1 MHPHRV
7 AERVGL
13 GLPDVLQKLLLAD
26 RLPRPEHEILQD
38 PKFLAGQGEGETLGG
53 DLPPL
58 GIQREWPHHEGR
70 IPGGKIPAQQGAHP
84 GLQFLQGKG
93 LGEVVVRP
101 QVQSG
106 HPVGQGAPGGQ
117 DEHPLLGFFPA
128 DCPQDIQP
136 VHAGQVQIQNHQIV
150 GLHQNALPGLQPVI
164 AALHGVALQLQVLG
178 NIVAQLALCL
188 TLSAC
193 GSKAPSPEEVEA
205 AIRDGSVTIEDALDK
220 GWITQEWADSYQ
232 EERSVPAAD
241 KMAVNKVGAFET
253 ETLTGETY
261 TGADLPDTAFLV
273 FLDPEDP
280 GAADFYTGLV
290 DAVEDVR
297 AAGADIVVCSKGDMD
312 HELFQDAPF
321 PVVAYNES
329 MQEALAQNDEMA
341 SEIPCVGVWYVNGSL
356 ISAWT
361 SQVEAED
368 LAASA
373 PSFVAMTQE
382 DDPSGEDGMAAVAM
396 G

>member
-1 MHPHRV
+1 MKQN
-7 AERVGL
+7 A
-13 GLPDVLQKLLLAD
+13 
-26 RLPRPEHEILQD
+26 I
-38 PKFLAGQGEGETLGG
+38 LAG
-53 DLPPL
+53 
-58 GIQREWPHHEGR
+58 
-70 IPGGKIPAQQGAHP
+70 A
-84 GLQFLQGKG
+84 
-93 LGEVVVRP
+93 
-101 QVQSG
+101 
-106 HPVGQGAPGGQ
+106 
-117 DEHPLLGFFPA
+117 
-128 DCPQDIQP
+128 
-136 VHAGQVQIQNHQIV
+136 
-150 GLHQNALPGLQPVI
+150 
-164 AALHGVALQLQVLG
+164 
-178 NIVAQLALCL
+178 LALCL

-220 GWITQEWADSYQ
+220 GWITQEWADSYL
-232 EERSVPAAD
+232 EERSVPAED

-373 PSFVAMTQE
+373 PSFVAMAQE
-382 DDPSGEDGMAAVAM
+382 DDPSGEDGMAAAAM

>member
-1 MHPHRV
+1 
-7 AERVGL
+7 
-13 GLPDVLQKLLLAD
+13 
-26 RLPRPEHEILQD
+26 
-38 PKFLAGQGEGETLGG
+38 
-53 DLPPL
+53 
-58 GIQREWPHHEGR
+58 
-70 IPGGKIPAQQGAHP
+70 
-84 GLQFLQGKG
+84 
-93 LGEVVVRP
+93 
-101 QVQSG
+101 
-106 HPVGQGAPGGQ
+106 
-117 DEHPLLGFFPA
+117 
-128 DCPQDIQP
+128 
-136 VHAGQVQIQNHQIV
+136 
-150 GLHQNALPGLQPVI
+150 
-164 AALHGVALQLQVLG
+164 
-178 NIVAQLALCL
+178 
-188 TLSAC
+188 
-193 GSKAPSPEEVEA
+193 
-205 AIRDGSVTIEDALDK
+205 
-220 GWITQEWADSYQ
+220 
-232 EERSVPAAD
+232 
-241 KMAVNKVGAFET
+241 MAVNKVGAFET

-373 PSFVAMTQE
+373 PSFVAMAQE